1 MPIILGKFVN
11 VREVDIIDRLTDE
24 DMCIDAIDDAIKE
37 IQLLRGRVA
46 ELEAAQHR
54 ADRTVPQE
62 EPLRDDEFSS
72 WNDDPGYW

>member
-24 DMCIDAIDDAIKE
+24 DMYIDAIDDAIKE

-54 ADRTVPQE
+54 VDRTVPQE

-72 WNDDPGYW
+72 WDDDPGYW